1 MGITFNLAQ
10 IVAICTA
17 LTSILTAY
25 NLVRKPLKEK
35 EEKDKKEAEEKAK
48 QEKRILELLDND
60 KKRLDKLDQAVDKI
74 NEHLEFQSDM
84 IYQMLDHMATNNNT
98 GGMKDALDRYNQHFR
113 RNL

>member
-1 MGITFNLAQ
+1 MEITFSLSQ
-10 IVAICTA
+10 IIAICTA

-35 EEKDKKEAEEKAK
+35 EEKDKKEAEEKQK

-60 KKRLDKLDQAVDKI
+60 KKRLDKLDDGIADIKD
-74 NEHLEFQSDM
+74 HLAFQSDM
-84 IYQMLDHMATNNNT
+84 IYQMLDHLATNNNS

>member
-60 KKRLDKLDQAVDKI
+60 KKHLEKLDDTIERLTEATDIQG
-74 NEHLEFQSDM
+74 DM
-84 IYQMLDHMATNNNT
+84 IYAMLSHMATNNNT
-98 GGMKDALDRYNQHFR
+98 GGMQSALDKYNSFYR
-113 RNL
+113 RNH